1 MLYYL
6 PLTNTNTM
14 TSNWSRWLLHKPR
27 ARDGSGPLWSP
38 HWAPWHLC
46 TFEGNVLCSD
56 NIHTAQEERAV
67 LRAFEEQSPVTPA
80 PFVASSFACSF
91 LISQVGI
98 FQSDM
103 HVYSLTQTCSLCQN
117 RSLIV
122 LNIAVTIAAGITG
135 KREWECGGV
144 ILKISVIPGWGG
156 WGPGRALCTENWWKL
171 DWRPS
176 SQI

>member
-38 HWAPWHLC
+38 HWDPWHLC
-46 TFEGNVLCSD
+46 TFEGNVLRSD
-56 NIHTAQEERAV
+56 TIHTVQEERAV

-91 LISQVGI
+91 LISQVDI

-103 HVYSLTQTCSLCQN
+103 HVCSLTQTCSMCQN

-122 LNIAVTIAAGITG
+122 PNITVTIAAGITG
-135 KREWECGGV
+135 KREWRWWCD
-144 ILKISVIPGWGG
+144 LKNKCDTRMRWLGTWMCFVHK
-156 WGPGRALCTENWWKL
+156 KL
-171 DWRPS
+171 VKTGLET
-176 SQI
+176 

>member
-46 TFEGNVLCSD
+46 TFEGNVLRSD
-56 NIHTAQEERAV
+56 NIHTTQEERAL

-80 PFVASSFACSF
+80 PFVASSFAFSF
-91 LISQVGI
+91 LISRVGI

-103 HVYSLTQTCSLCQN
+103 HVCSLTQTCSLCQN

-122 LNIAVTIAAGITG
+122 QNIAVTIAAGITG
-135 KREWECGGV
+135 KREW
-144 ILKISVIPGWGG
+144 
-156 WGPGRALCTENWWKL
+156 RWWCDFKNKCDTRMRWQGTWTCFVHRKL
-171 DWRPS
+171 VKTGLET
-176 SQI
+176 